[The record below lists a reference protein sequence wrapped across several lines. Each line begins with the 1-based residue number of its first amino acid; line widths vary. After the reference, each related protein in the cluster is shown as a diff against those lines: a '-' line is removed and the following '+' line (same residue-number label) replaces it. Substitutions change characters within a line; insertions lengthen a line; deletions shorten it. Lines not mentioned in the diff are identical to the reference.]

1 MIGGG
6 HVHLVSMLGYQSG
19 VLVKGRQEDAQ
30 AVECRRWGVDM
41 WSVLKSV
48 LAALIGVQNDRQR
61 RQDFSSERPAAFIVT
76 GVVVT
81 LLFVLAI
88 AWLAKWVAG

>member
-1 MIGGG
+1 
-6 HVHLVSMLGYQSG
+6 
-19 VLVKGRQEDAQ
+19 
-30 AVECRRWGVDM
+30 M

-76 GVVVT
+76 GIVVT
-81 LLFVLAI
+81 LLFVLVI
-88 AWLAKWVAG
+88 AWLAQWVAG